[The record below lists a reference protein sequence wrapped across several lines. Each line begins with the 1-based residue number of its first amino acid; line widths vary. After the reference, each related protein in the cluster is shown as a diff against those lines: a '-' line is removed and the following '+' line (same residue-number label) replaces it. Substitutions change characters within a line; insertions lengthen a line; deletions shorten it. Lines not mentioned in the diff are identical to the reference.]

1 MKKRQQVKIR
11 PKRRNAPKVAIS
23 RRSSVSGK
31 DEKIA
36 LLTRERDEA
45 LEQQKATA
53 EGLSVIASSPGE
65 LELVFKAMLENATRL
80 CEARYGTMWLRDGD
94 AFRAA
99 ALHGPLPPAY
109 IHLLRSGT
117 L

>member
-53 EGLSVIASSPGE
+53 EVLSVIAQRRDRETKIAFLRGTADAEGVAFPLGAPTELHENELPRYKLQGLGRGSKDDLERPG
-65 LELVFKAMLENATRL
+65 V
-80 CEARYGTMWLRDGD
+80 
-94 AFRAA
+94 
-99 ALHGPLPPAY
+99 
-109 IHLLRSGT
+109 
-117 L
+117 